1 MRKIYF
7 VIICLSLQHI
17 TFTGCICQ
25 LDPEPY
31 GYSVTID
38 LLDKTSGRTL
48 IATRDSLYY
57 PDSIILE
64 SANPVHRYDMVVNR
78 NDTILRSASYI
89 FPGGLNFDTLY
100 FRYRNTKTDTILVY
114 FHSETARACGERF
127 AVIKIDKTTV
137 NRVIACEPCTNYFR
151 EPLLIRK

>member
-1 MRKIYF
+1 MRKIF
-7 VIICLSLQHI
+7 FIIICVSLQHI

-31 GYSVTID
+31 AYSVTID
-38 LLDKTSGRTL
+38 LLDKITGRTL
-48 IATRDSLYY
+48 VTSRDSNYY
-57 PDSIILE
+57 ADSMLLE
-64 SANPVHRYDMVVNR
+64 TANPLRSYRMAVNKK
-78 NDTILRSASYI
+78 DTILRSEYI
-89 FPGGLNFDTLY
+89 APVGANFDTLY
-100 FRYRNTKTDTILVY
+100 FRYRTAKTDTIVVY

-137 NRVIACEPCTNYFR
+137 NRVIACEPCTNYFW

>member
-7 VIICLSLQHI
+7 IIICLSLQHI

-31 GYSVTID
+31 GYAVRID
-38 LLDKTSGRTL
+38 LLNKNTGRTL
-48 IATRDSLYY
+48 VASRDSLYY

-64 SANPVHRYDMVVNR
+64 SANPVRRYNMVVGK
-78 NDTILRSASYI
+78 NDTILNSDYI
-89 FPGGLNFDTLY
+89 APVGANFDTLY
-100 FRYRNTKTDTILVY
+100 FRYRTAKADTIVVY

-151 EPLLIRK
+151 EPLDIRK